1 MVTFMKKNISIT
13 FFALFGFLIS
23 AFFLLTSNEF
33 EPQSENVPALNAGEF
48 FEKSKKDSGIVLDVR
63 TLAEFNAGHVAGCL
77 LIDFRQADFEENVK
91 KLDKDK
97 IYYVYCRSGN
107 RSTQATTLMKN
118 LGFKN
123 VYNVK
128 DGIDNILKSGIPVI
142 KE

>member
-1 MVTFMKKNISIT
+1 MVTFIKKNISIT
-13 FFALFGFLIS
+13 FFVLFGFLIS
-23 AFFLLTSNEF
+23 AYILLTSNDF
-33 EPQSENVPALNAGEF
+33 VQQSGDVPVLNAGEF

-63 TLAEFNAGHVAGCL
+63 TLAEFNAGHVAGSM
-77 LIDFRQADFEENVK
+77 LIDFREADFEENVK

-123 VYNVK
+123 IYNVK
-128 DGIDNILKSGIPVI
+128 DGIDNILKSGIPVV
-142 KE
+142 KK